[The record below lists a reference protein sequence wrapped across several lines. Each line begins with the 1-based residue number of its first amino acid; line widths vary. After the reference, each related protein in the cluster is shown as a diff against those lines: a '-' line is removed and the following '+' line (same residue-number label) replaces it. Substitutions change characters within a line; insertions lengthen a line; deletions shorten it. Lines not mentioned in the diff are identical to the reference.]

1 MSKRIF
7 LFIVLMR
14 ALAAIV
20 ITNAH
25 YTGVYPTDLIAN
37 GGLLGDVL
45 FFAVSGFCLA
55 NTNGKFGKWYLK
67 RFVRVYIPSW
77 LMTIIYMVL
86 GAYVATGAKD
96 IVDFF
101 IWPTHWHFVASIIIL
116 YVPLFFV
123 SKYIEMSRKNYWRM
137 AFGLFVLQM
146 ILYLT
151 VYDISYYHID
161 KVREPMIEFLFFQSM
176 LLGLHFRWR
185 CNNEDALSDTISKKR
200 IGGGILLLAIY
211 FVSKLIFVKYEA
223 VSAYQI
229 LNQFVLWMLL
239 YVLFQLFMGLETKL
253 KSIEC
258 SKSWL
263 CVKFIADRTLEIYL
277 VQYVIL
283 DHLKIGPFPL
293 NWFLLT
299 TTILCSAVC
308 LRWLSQQVIK
318 RINL

>member
-45 FFAVSGFCLA
+45 FFTVSGFCLA

-123 SKYIEMSRKNYWRM
+123 SKYIEMNRQNYWRM
-137 AFGLFVLQM
+137 ALGLFVLQM
-146 ILYLT
+146 VLYLT